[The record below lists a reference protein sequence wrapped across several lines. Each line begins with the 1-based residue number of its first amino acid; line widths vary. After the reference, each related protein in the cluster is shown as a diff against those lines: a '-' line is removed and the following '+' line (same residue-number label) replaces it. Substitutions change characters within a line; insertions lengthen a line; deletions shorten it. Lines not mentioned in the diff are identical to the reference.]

1 MIGRRARCAVA
12 ILWTVACASAP
23 PPLPAPQSGFP
34 ETVILISVPGM
45 TAAQLGGDGSS
56 PVMPRVASL
65 AAAGVFAPEVEG
77 VVPAS
82 HYPTHAT
89 LLTGRIPSLHG
100 IVSDHPLGRY
110 GVRGTTYAYASA
122 LRVPTLWQRVHA
134 VGGNV
139 ASLDWP
145 TTQGAEI
152 RWLVPDVPPLR
163 RGQTWLD
170 AVSDTTTPELRR
182 RLALHGG
189 YDLDAARPGP
199 ARDAALLG
207 VACELLTATDRPDLL
222 LLRLGQTAV
231 AWESGPQSRA
241 ATSAFAAADAAID
254 RLIGCLAGGERLAT
268 TALAIVGGDA
278 PSVVHTAAA
287 PNVALVQRGLRA
299 PHRDPEWRAVVRS
312 NGGTAFVYAKSEE
325 AAVRSFAPPW
335 CPLPGEPENGR

>member
-45 TAAQLGGDGSS
+45 TAARLGHDGSS
-56 PVMPRVASL
+56 PEMPRVASL
-65 AAAGVFAPEVEG
+65 AQAGVFAAEVEG

-89 LLTGRIPSLHG
+89 LLTGHIPSLHG

-110 GVRGTTYAYASA
+110 GVRSTTHAHASA
-122 LRVPTLWQRVHA
+122 LRVPTLWQRVDA
-134 VGGNV
+134 AGGTV

-182 RLALHGG
+182 RLALHGA
-189 YDLDAARPGP
+189 YAPDTSQPGP
-199 ARDAALLG
+199 TRDAALVG
-207 VACELLTATDRPDLL
+207 VACELLASTPRPDLL
-222 LLRLGQTAV
+222 LLRLGQTAPD
-231 AWESGPQSRA
+231 SGPLSQ
-241 ATSAFAAADAAID
+241 
-254 RLIGCLAGGERLAT
+254 AG
-268 TALAIVGGDA
+268 
-278 PSVVHTAAA
+278 
-287 PNVALVQRGLRA
+287 
-299 PHRDPEWRAVVRS
+299 AV
-312 NGGTAFVYAKSEE
+312 
-325 AAVRSFAPPW
+325 
-335 CPLPGEPENGR
+335 